1 MTKLCNFLVSASALL
16 LGSLTIS
23 MSALANP
30 ANVLDSLVVTGEN
43 FAISSADGASFSQEF
58 QNNEANLTDCEAKSD
73 GTICIDSG
81 TYIVDLSSWDPSA
94 PATALTECTDIGFEA
109 PKGRQTTGN
118 CSAVTVADDALY
130 VAGIRNKN
138 GSAIFKCT
146 AGACNLLVQDRPPI
160 LDMDRVPS
168 GLLYL
173 ENKDS
178 VILLTG
184 IEGPGAPVVEVLATG
199 RDLGLAKGKVKEELQ
214 NVARIVDANG
224 TETYAVTTSFGRL
237 IFFTSAAGSFSQ
249 VVETILTGPAAAG
262 CPAVEQ
268 AVYDVTQ
275 DADRGGSV
283 YASVSNTCY
292 VHTLDDDPASG
303 FNLGSSVVMTDGTR
317 TYNGHTVHV
326 YEGQNVNFADCEPSC
341 GVGTATILS
350 SFIPLPNTNANGT
363 VWEIKGIPHCAWNP
377 EACADVLGYTSNN
390 PKVELCAAGVL
401 RLVGPLLDDSV
412 DCEDAIPE
420 LLVFNVTP
428 VLPPS
433 LVAEF
438 PGGLPELLIP
448 PDYQAQ
454 EIGSYGADGIDN
466 DGDLAVDEA
475 DGSES
480 YFFDALLFKADGAQS
495 GAVPELEV
503 DTGLIAPGSLE
514 CPEDNA
520 VSPLNSSVAVRIQEQ
535 FPSALTCGSGSCAL
549 DKHQGAMVTY
559 DCFNPS
565 RLKGCCSVYPINLQ
579 AALHQAAQTAEG
591 KWYVDPL
598 DYDSAAVDDSAAGKL
613 LDKLFDELKVA
624 QALACNDVDND
635 PNELAPLDSSTC
647 SKLTDIY
654 DNAASKL
661 ISALLNTAEQTGTND
676 NCSQQSRNYQ
686 SFESQIANFQAVVE
700 SYEGNFPACNDG
712 DDNDGDGTADT
723 NGAVVGGT
731 ELPPDTQ
738 CVGDI
743 ARDPAGRVQSLIAKT
758 SVLPYVLNRMLLPS
772 IPSSCP
778 DGWNDGN
785 LDWITSSPSFSLPS
799 P

>member
-1 MTKLCNFLVSASALL
+1 MR
-16 LGSLTIS
+16 SL
-23 MSALANP
+23 
-30 ANVLDSLVVTGEN
+30 
-43 FAISSADGASFSQEF
+43 
-58 QNNEANLTDCEAKSD
+58 
-73 GTICIDSG
+73 
-81 TYIVDLSSWDPSA
+81 
-94 PATALTECTDIGFEA
+94 
-109 PKGRQTTGN
+109 QTT
-118 CSAVTVADDALY
+118 
-130 VAGIRNKN
+130 
-138 GSAIFKCT
+138 
-146 AGACNLLVQDRPPI
+146 
-160 LDMDRVPS
+160 
-168 GLLYL
+168 
-173 ENKDS
+173 
-178 VILLTG
+178 
-184 IEGPGAPVVEVLATG
+184 
-199 RDLGLAKGKVKEELQ
+199 
-214 NVARIVDANG
+214 VDAV
-224 TETYAVTTSFGRL
+224 A
-237 IFFTSAAGSFSQ
+237 
-249 VVETILTGPAAAG
+249 
-262 CPAVEQ
+262 
-268 AVYDVTQ
+268 
-275 DADRGGSV
+275 
-283 YASVSNTCY
+283 
-292 VHTLDDDPASG
+292 
-303 FNLGSSVVMTDGTR
+303 
-317 TYNGHTVHV
+317 YNGHTVHV
-326 YEGQNVNFADCEPSC
+326 YEGQNVNFADCELSC

-350 SFIPLPNTNANGT
+350 SFILLPNTNANGT

-401 RLVGPLLDDSV
+401 RLVGPLLNDSV

-466 DGDLAVDEA
+466 DGDIAVDET

-514 CPEDNA
+514 CPEDNT
-520 VSPLNSSVAVRIQEQ
+520 VSPLNSTVAVRIQEQ

-598 DYDSAAVDDSAAGKL
+598 DYSAAVDDSAAGKL

-635 PNELAPLDSSTC
+635 PNDLAPLDLSTC